1 MAAKIS
7 ISKKLSSNHSG
18 LRIDVL
24 IAKEYPQYSRTHIKR
39 WIEKGWLTLDGN
51 TVRPSTKVKG
61 NEIVKIKAEKEEL
74 TKDSPE
80 KIPLDIIFEDKD
92 LIILDK
98 PSNLVVHPGAGN
110 KTGTLVNGLLGYNE
124 DLVSLPR
131 AGIVHRLDKNT
142 SGLLITAKNEI
153 TYLDLVKQ
161 IQQRSVIKK
170 YLALVVGEP
179 ISGGRINT
187 NIGRHPK
194 FRTKQAVVEK
204 GKEAITSYKIVKKYK
219 GYSLL
224 KVSILTGRTHQIR
237 VHFSH
242 MGYPIVGDKTYGGK
256 SKYPKGISALLR
268 EKIDQFP
275 RQALHASE
283 LEFIHPRTKQKVNFK
298 ISLPKDILELITF
311 LKSLNN

>member
-74 TKDSPE
+74 TTDSPE

-242 MGYPIVGDKTYGGK
+242 KGYPIVGDKTYGGK
-256 SKYPKGISALLR
+256 SKYPKGISPLVR
-268 EKIDQFP
+268 ERIDQFP

-311 LKSLNN
+311 LKR

>member
-61 NEIVKIKAEKEEL
+61 IEIVKIKAEKEEL

-80 KIPLDIIFEDKD
+80 KIPLDIIFEDED

-311 LKSLNN
+311 LKR

>member
-24 IAKEYPQYSRTHIKR
+24 VAKEYPQYSRTHIKR

-51 TVRPSTKVKG
+51 VVRPSTKVKG

-124 DLVSLPR
+124 DLAALPR

-224 KVSILTGRTHQIR
+224 KVTILTGRTHQIR

-256 SKYPKGISALLR
+256 SKYPKGISPLLR
-268 EKIDQFP
+268 EKIDRFP

-283 LEFIHPRTKQKVNFK
+283 LEFIHPRTKKKVNFK

-311 LKSLNN
+311 LKND

>member
-80 KIPLDIIFEDKD
+80 KIPLDIIFEDKY

-256 SKYPKGISALLR
+256 SKYPKGISPLLR

-311 LKSLNN
+311 LKR

>member
-142 SGLLITAKNEI
+142 SGLLFTAKNEI

-311 LKSLNN
+311 LKR

>member
-24 IAKEYPQYSRTHIKR
+24 IAKEYPQYSRTHVKR

-311 LKSLNN
+311 LKR

>member
-7 ISKKLSSNHSG
+7 ISKKLSSNNSG

-24 IAKEYPQYSRTHIKR
+24 VAKEYPQYSRTHIKR
-39 WIEKGWLTLDGN
+39 WIEKGWLTLDGKE
-51 TVRPSTKVKG
+51 VRPSTKVKG
-61 NEIVKIKAEKEEL
+61 NEVLKIKAEKEEL

-80 KIPLDIIFEDKD
+80 KIPLDIVFEDKD

-124 DLVSLPR
+124 NLAALPR

-161 IQQRSVIKK
+161 IQQRAVIKK

-256 SKYPKGISALLR
+256 SKYPKGISPILR

-283 LEFIHPRTKQKVNFK
+283 LEFIHPKTKKKVNFK

-311 LKSLNN
+311 LKND

>member
-7 ISKKLSSNHSG
+7 ISKKLSSNHFG

-311 LKSLNN
+311 LKR

>member
-311 LKSLNN
+311 LKR

>member
-80 KIPLDIIFEDKD
+80 KIPLDIIFEDED

-311 LKSLNN
+311 LKR

>member
-256 SKYPKGISALLR
+256 SKYPKGISPLLR

-311 LKSLNN
+311 LKR

>member
-24 IAKEYPQYSRTHIKR
+24 IAKEYPQYSRTHVKR

-80 KIPLDIIFEDKD
+80 KIPLDIIFEDED

-311 LKSLNN
+311 LKR

>member
-256 SKYPKGISALLR
+256 SKYPKGISPLLR
-268 EKIDQFP
+268 EKIDRFP

-311 LKSLNN
+311 LKR

>member
-1 MAAKIS
+1 M
-7 ISKKLSSNHSG
+7 
-18 LRIDVL
+18 
-24 IAKEYPQYSRTHIKR
+24 
-39 WIEKGWLTLDGN
+39 
-51 TVRPSTKVKG
+51 
-61 NEIVKIKAEKEEL
+61 
-74 TKDSPE
+74 
-80 KIPLDIIFEDKD
+80 
-92 LIILDK
+92 
-98 PSNLVVHPGAGN
+98 HPGAGN
-110 KTGTLVNGLLGYNE
+110 KTGTLVNGLLGYNK

-242 MGYPIVGDKTYGGK
+242 MGYPIVGDKTYGGI

-311 LKSLNN
+311 LKR

>member
-1 MAAKIS
+1 MTKKKIRSFIVIFFLIFIASEVRAAINNS
-7 ISKKLSSNHSG
+7 VI
-18 LRIDVL
+18 
-24 IAKEYPQYSRTHIKR
+24 IAV
-39 WIEKGWLTLDGN
+39 GN
-51 TVRPSTKVKG
+51 
-61 NEIVKIKAEKEEL
+61 
-74 TKDSPE
+74 
-80 KIPLDIIFEDKD
+80 
-92 LIILDK
+92 
-98 PSNLVVHPGAGN
+98 
-110 KTGTLVNGLLGYNE
+110 
-124 DLVSLPR
+124 LP
-131 AGIVHRLDKNT
+131 
-142 SGLLITAKNEI
+142 I

-283 LEFIHPRTKQKVNFK
+283 LEFNHPRTKQKVNFK
-298 ISLPKDILELITF
+298 ISLPQDILELITF
-311 LKSLNN
+311 LKR

>member
-268 EKIDQFP
+268 EKIDQYP

-298 ISLPKDILELITF
+298 IS
-311 LKSLNN
+311 

>member
-179 ISGGRINT
+179 ISGGRIN
-187 NIGRHPK
+187 IGRHPK

-224 KVSILTGRTHQIR
+224 KVSILTGRTHHIR

-311 LKSLNN
+311 LKR

>member
-7 ISKKLSSNHSG
+7 ISKKLSSNNSG

-24 IAKEYPQYSRTHIKR
+24 VAKEYPQYSRTHIKR
-39 WIEKGWLTLDGN
+39 WIEKGWLTLDGKE
-51 TVRPSTKVKG
+51 VRPSIKVKG
-61 NEIVKIKAEKEEL
+61 NEVLKIKAEKEEL

-80 KIPLDIIFEDKD
+80 KIPLDIVFEDKD

-124 DLVSLPR
+124 NLAALPR

-161 IQQRSVIKK
+161 IQQRAVIKK

-256 SKYPKGISALLR
+256 SKYPKGISPILR

-283 LEFIHPRTKQKVNFK
+283 LEFIHPKTKKNVNFK

-311 LKSLNN
+311 LKND

>member
-80 KIPLDIIFEDKD
+80 KIPLDIIFEDED

-131 AGIVHRLDKNT
+131 AGIVDRLDKNT

-311 LKSLNN
+311 LKR

>member
-80 KIPLDIIFEDKD
+80 KIPLDIIFEDED

-256 SKYPKGISALLR
+256 SKYPKGISPLLR
-268 EKIDQFP
+268 EKIDRFP

-283 LEFIHPRTKQKVNFK
+283 LGFIHPRTKKKVNFK

-311 LKSLNN
+311 LKND

>member
-1 MAAKIS
+1 M
-7 ISKKLSSNHSG
+7 
-18 LRIDVL
+18 
-24 IAKEYPQYSRTHIKR
+24 IAKEYPQYSRTHVKR

-80 KIPLDIIFEDKD
+80 KIPLNIIFEDKD

-237 VHFSH
+237 VQFSH

-311 LKSLNN
+311 LKR

>member
-80 KIPLDIIFEDKD
+80 KIPLNIIFEDKD

-311 LKSLNN
+311 LKR

>member
-256 SKYPKGISALLR
+256 SKYPKGISPLLR

-283 LEFIHPRTKQKVNFK
+283 LEFIHPRTKKKVNFK

-311 LKSLNN
+311 LKR

>member
-1 MAAKIS
+1 MTAKIS

-24 IAKEYPQYSRTHIKR
+24 VAKEYPQYSRTHIKR

-256 SKYPKGISALLR
+256 SKYPKGISPLLR
-268 EKIDQFP
+268 EKIDRFP

-311 LKSLNN
+311 LKR

>member
-256 SKYPKGISALLR
+256 SKYPKGISPLLR
-268 EKIDQFP
+268 EKIDRFP

-283 LEFIHPRTKQKVNFK
+283 LEFIHPRTKKKVNFK

-311 LKSLNN
+311 LKR

>member
-80 KIPLDIIFEDKD
+80 KIPLDIVFEDKD

-256 SKYPKGISALLR
+256 SKYPKGISPLLR

-311 LKSLNN
+311 LKR

>member
-7 ISKKLSSNHSG
+7 ISKKLSSNLSG

-74 TKDSPE
+74 TTDSPE

-256 SKYPKGISALLR
+256 SKYPKGISPLLR

-311 LKSLNN
+311 LKR

>member
-256 SKYPKGISALLR
+256 SKYPKGISPLLR
-268 EKIDQFP
+268 EKIDRFP

-283 LEFIHPRTKQKVNFK
+283 LEFIHPRTKKKVNFK

-311 LKSLNN
+311 LKND